1 METAYET
8 NMVSCGFTGREG
20 EFTANSE
27 YLSPVFQANEY
38 MQKYL
43 TFLWAMSAKL
53 VVWSWISVDD
63 SFSLM

>member
-43 TFLWAMSAKL
+43 TFL
-53 VVWSWISVDD
+53 
-63 SFSLM
+63 